1 VGEFD
6 DADAGIRQR
15 GIRHGAIVAASK
27 RCAGVCPDAD
37 GRCLPLHCRAQQN
50 AFPETC
56 RNFPI
61 RHRGAAP
68 LACALVTLAALAS
81 PARADVLDEV
91 KSHGVVKCGVTL
103 AAPGFSAEDNAGK
116 RTGFDIDLC
125 RAIAAAT
132 LGDDSK
138 IQLVPMDLKTA
149 FAGLPSGAVDVL
161 THRFTWTQS
170 RDIGGLKFAKVMF
183 YDGQGFAVTKKS
195 RASKLADLNNAT
207 ICTAQGSTSELIVAD
222 YFRAHKMK
230 YKIVTFASQEQAWDA
245 FVGGRCDA
253 AINDRSGLASR
264 LAKLPNRDNFKVL
277 PETVSNEP
285 IGPIVAQGQQ
295 RWEDV
300 VRFTLNA
307 LVAAEELGITQANVD
322 QMRSSQV
329 PDVQRL
335 LGVTGELG
343 KQMGVDNDYAY
354 KAIKAVGNYG
364 EIWDR
369 NIGPKTPL
377 RLERGRNALVANGG
391 VMMALPVR

>member
-1 VGEFD
+1 MTS
-6 DADAGIRQR
+6 IRGR
-15 GIRHGAIVAASK
+15 NARISPLRTIAAI
-27 RCAGVCPDAD
+27 
-37 GRCLPLHCRAQQN
+37 
-50 AFPETC
+50 
-56 RNFPI
+56 
-61 RHRGAAP
+61 
-68 LACALVTLAALAS
+68 AALATI
-81 PARADVLDEV
+81 AGIAHADVLDDV
-91 KSHGVVKCGVTL
+91 KGRGVLKCGVTL
-103 AAPGFSAEDNAGK
+103 AAPGFSAEDNSGK
-116 RTGFDIDLC
+116 RTGFDVDLC
-125 RAIAAAT
+125 KAIAAAA

-149 FAGLPSGAVDVL
+149 FAGLPGGAVDVL

-170 RDIGGLKFAKVMF
+170 RDVGGLKFAKVMF
-183 YDGQGFAVTKKS
+183 FDGQGFAVTKKS

-253 AINDRSGLASR
+253 AINDRSGLAAR
-264 LAKLPNRDNFKVL
+264 LAKLPNRDDFQVL

-307 LVAAEELGITQANVD
+307 LVAAEELGVTQANVD
-322 QMRSSQV
+322 AMKSSQV

-335 LGVTGELG
+335 LGVTGEMG
-343 KQMGVDNDYAY
+343 KQMGIDNDYAY

-369 NIGPKTPL
+369 NVGPKTPL
-377 RLERGRNALVANGG
+377 RLDRGRNALVANGG
-391 VMMALPVR
+391 LMMSVPVR